1 MNTAQITQSLR
12 AQLAANGISGR
23 QINQL
28 MGSGASFM
36 DIIQL
41 MLMNTQTGADL
52 QAGDYSE
59 IISTLTENLMGSQQ
73 YFPVVPEENMMEM
86 QNQSDEERFDFSD
99 SLISADPLQLSG
111 LLGFISTGSNITP
124 NDEIINTLYSELP
137 INTQEFVNTKVNAY
151 DLVNQYLESG
161 ELEIVGYTP
170 VNNIDAQNQA
180 NAENGQSEDD
190 IMGFFRT
197 LKSAK
202 EGVSATEETV
212 DPATISSL
220 QNSAENLDIR
230 FDRISSEIK
239 MFEEFESPENQLLKG
254 VADNLKQGNS
264 EFTVKLKPEG
274 LGEIIVKLIQNDGG
288 KMLMSMTA
296 SNAGTAELLNSN
308 LAALQ
313 GSLNQ
318 HNVEIVNPT
327 DMTNTIAAMT
337 PAFEQYYGQNEG
349 GFNQQNQQFYYNP
362 KQGYS
367 RYAENGDDEAFE
379 AIATAPVGQSELNIL
394 I

>member
-12 AQLAANGISGR
+12 AQMAAKGISGR
-23 QINQL
+23 QISQM
-28 MGSGASFM
+28 MGSGTSFM

-52 QAGDYSE
+52 QGDLSG
-59 IISTLTENLMGSQQ
+59 ILGTLTENLMGSQE
-73 YFPVVPEENMMEM
+73 YFPVVPQEDGASEEA
-86 QNQSDEERFDFSD
+86 RFDYTEN
-99 SLISADPLQLSG
+99 LISADPLQLAG
-111 LLGFISTGSNITP
+111 LLGFISTGNNINA
-124 NDEIINTLYSELP
+124 NDEILSTLYSELP
-137 INTQEFVNTKVNAY
+137 INAQDFMNTKVNAY

-161 ELEIVGYTP
+161 ELEIVGFSPAGADT
-170 VNNIDAQNQA
+170 QNQA
-180 NAENGQSEDD
+180 NANGGQSEDF
-190 IMGFFRT
+190 MELFRT
-197 LKSAK
+197 MKSAK
-202 EGVSATEETV
+202 EGVSASGETV

-254 VADNLKQGNS
+254 VADNLQQGNS

-296 SNAGTAELLNSN
+296 SNAGTADLLNSN

-313 GSLNQ
+313 SSLNQ

-327 DMTNTIAAMT
+327 DMTNTVAAMET
-337 PAFEQYYGQNEG
+337 AFEHYYGQNER
-349 GFNQQNQQFYYNP
+349 GFNGQEQQFFYNS
-362 KQGYS
+362 KHGHS